1 LLPHPHASSQQPAKP
16 SWPSVSA
23 LHVRTEPRHHALRA
37 EAAATTAS
45 GFAEHHLGKAS
56 RAFSTTNLTQKICR
70 LPAPMVVQR
79 PPKGAP
85 LTTERYCTN
94 WRRCSSPSGLWHQY
108 SSPGTVLPPC
118 GGRTYHRL
126 CAAHQGAARALC
138 CQRRG
143 LRPHPSHEAACQPEN
158 ATKQARPR
166 AWTVAP
172 SGRWEVR
179 SSPRELIFDFGQL
192 SNELH

>member
-1 LLPHPHASSQQPAKP
+1 MLPHPHASSQQPAKP

-23 LHVRTEPRHHALRA
+23 QHVRTEPRHHALRT

-56 RAFSTTNLTQKICR
+56 RAFSTTNLTQNKCR
-70 LPAPMVVQR
+70 LQVPMVVQR
-79 PPKGAP
+79 PPRGAC
-85 LTTERYCTN
+85 TATERYCTK
-94 WRRCSSPSGLWHQY
+94 RRRWSSPSEELHPY
-108 SSPGTVLPPC
+108 STPAMTLVPR

-126 CAAHQGAARALC
+126 CPAHQGAARALC

-158 ATKQARPR
+158 ATKQAIPR